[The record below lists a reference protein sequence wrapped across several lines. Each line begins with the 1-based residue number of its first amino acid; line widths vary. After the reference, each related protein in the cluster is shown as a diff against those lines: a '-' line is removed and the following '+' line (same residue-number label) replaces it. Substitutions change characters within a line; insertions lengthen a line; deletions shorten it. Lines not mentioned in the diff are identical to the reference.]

1 MSLNKYVSEVKL
13 VDHNQQVVFNYL
25 SNFDNLSEYLNS
37 GLIEKI
43 TEKVPQIKIT
53 DFKSDRDSCK
63 FNITGLGV
71 AEIKIVHRD
80 PFKTIKVESSGGLPL
95 SFTFWIQLLP
105 VDQYQTKMRLTRSI
119 ALKKEAEW
127 LKDCP
132 AWSLH
137 AEMSMMIKMMAGSK
151 LEEGI
156 NKLADTLSKLPYQ

>member
-1 MSLNKYVSEVKL
+1 MGLNKYTSQVKEIG
-13 VDHNQQVVFNYL
+13 HNQQVVFNYL
-25 SNFDNLSEYLNS
+25 SNFENLSAYLNS

-53 DFKSDRDSCK
+53 DFESDQDSCK

-71 AEIKIVHRD
+71 AEIKIVNRE

-105 VDQYQTKMRLTRSI
+105 VDGYKTKMRLT
-119 ALKKEAEW
+119 
-127 LKDCP
+127 
-132 AWSLH
+132 LH

-156 NKLADTLSKLPYQ
+156 DNLAETLSKLPYQ

>member
-1 MSLNKYVSEVKL
+1 MALNKYVSEVK
-13 VDHNQQVVFNYL
+13 VIEHNQQIVFNYL
-25 SNFDNLSEYLNS
+25 SNFENLSTYLNS

-53 DFKSDRDSCK
+53 DFESDKDSCK
-63 FNITGLGV
+63 FNITGLGL
-71 AEIKIVHRD
+71 AEIKIVNRE

-105 VDQYQTKMRLTRSI
+105 ESEYKTKMRLT
-119 ALKKEAEW
+119 
-127 LKDCP
+127 
-132 AWSLH
+132 LH

-156 NKLADTLSKLPYQ
+156 NQLADTLSKLPYR